1 MGALPKGR
9 SQFRREFAGFTLVE
23 LLVVI
28 AIIGVL
34 VALLLP
40 AVQAAREAARRA
52 QCSNN
57 LKQMGLGVQNYM
69 SAKKDLMPLGYE
81 GVPDWAAVSFNK
93 NHVFT
98 SILPY
103 MEQQAVYNQ
112 LQLKYT
118 GSPYVDPA
126 RDIPIPSYLCPSWI
140 DAPVISGAVNG
151 YEDGALITY
160 NGVSGATI
168 TGLASADMTNSAFG
182 PIPNN
187 GVFAF
192 ERVMMN
198 GSDRFRGRAR
208 RGSEITDGQSNTLMI
223 GEFVHRDSQPC
234 TPAATCDQA
243 PGNVRPWYLG
253 GYADA
258 PYSCKVLEYTPNVQ
272 VNRNTPPLFNRL
284 PMGSFHPGIT
294 QFVYVD
300 GSVHV
305 ISDGIEKDPYYF
317 LATAD
322 GGDVV
327 DATF

>member
-1 MGALPKGR
+1 
-9 SQFRREFAGFTLVE
+9 
-23 LLVVI
+23 
-28 AIIGVL
+28 
-34 VALLLP
+34 
-40 AVQAAREAARRA
+40 
-52 QCSNN
+52 
-57 LKQMGLGVQNYM
+57 M
-69 SAKKDLMPLGYE
+69 SAKNDMVPLGYE
-81 GVPDWAAVSFNK
+81 GVPDWANVNFNK

-98 SILPY
+98 AILPY
-103 MEQQAVYNQ
+103 MEQQAAYNQ

-126 RDIPIPSYLCPSWI
+126 RDIPIPSYLCPSWTDPTI
-140 DAPVISGAVNG
+140 VTGGVNG

-168 TGLASADMTNSAFG
+168 TGLTSADMTSSAFG

-192 ERVMMN
+192 ERVMIN
-198 GSDRFRGRAR
+198 GNDRFRGRAR
-208 RGSEITDGQSNTLMI
+208 KGAEITDGQSNTLMI
-223 GEFVHRDSQPC
+223 GEFVHRDTQPC
-234 TPAATCDQA
+234 SPAGCDQA

-258 PYSCKVLEYTPNVQ
+258 PYSCKVVEYTPKIQ
-272 VNRNTPPLFNRL
+272 INRNTPPPFNRL
-284 PMGSFHPGIT
+284 PMGSYHPGIT

-305 ISDGIEKDPYYF
+305 ISDGIERDPYYF

-322 GGDVV
+322 GGDIVES
-327 DATF
+327 TF

>member
-1 MGALPKGR
+1 MKAQQNR
-9 SQFRREFAGFTLVE
+9 AFTLVE

-40 AVQAAREAARRA
+40 AVQAAREAARRS
-52 QCSNN
+52 QCLNN
-57 LKQMGLGVQNYM
+57 LKQIGLTTQNYM
-69 SAKKDLMPLGYE
+69 SANKKLPYGVVNTE
-81 GVPDWAAVSFNK
+81 GAMWSLYLA
-93 NHVFT
+93 
-98 SILPY
+98 PY
-103 MEQQAVYNQ
+103 MEQQSVYNQ
-112 LQLKYT
+112 LIFEYT

-126 RDIPIPSYLCPSWI
+126 RDIPVPSYLCPSWT
-140 DAPVISGAVNG
+140 DPTVVTGAVNG

-160 NGVSGATI
+160 QGVSGATI
-168 TGLASADMTNSAFG
+168 TGLAVADMTDSAFG

-187 GVFAF
+187 GVFTF
-192 ERVMMN
+192 ERVPVN
-198 GSDRFRGRAR
+198 GTVRFRGRAR
-208 RGSEITDGQSNTLMI
+208 RGSEILDGQSNTLII
-223 GEFVHRDSQPC
+223 GEFVHRDAQPC
-234 TPAATCDQA
+234 ATAGCDQA

-272 VNRNTPPLFNRL
+272 VNRNTPPPFNRL

-305 ISDGIEKDPYYF
+305 IADGIEKDPYYA

-322 GGDVV
+322 MGDIV
-327 DATF
+327 DNSF

>member
-1 MGALPKGR
+1 MDALLKVR
-9 SQFRREFAGFTLVE
+9 TKSRRHVGGFTLVE

-69 SAKKDLMPLGYE
+69 SSKKDMLPLGYE
-81 GVPDWAAVSFNK
+81 GVPSWASVNFNK
-93 NHVFT
+93 RHLFT

-103 MEQQAVYNQ
+103 MEQQSVYNQ
-112 LQLKYT
+112 LVFEYT

-126 RDIPIPSYLCPSWI
+126 RDIPVPSYLCPSWTDPTI
-140 DAPVISGAVNG
+140 VTGAVNG

-160 NGVSGATI
+160 QGVSGATV
-168 TGLASADMTNSAFG
+168 TGLTTADMTDSAFG

-192 ERVMMN
+192 ERVPVN
-198 GSDRFRGRAR
+198 GTVRFRGRAR
-208 RGSEITDGQSNTLMI
+208 KGSEILDGQSNTLII
-223 GEFVHRDSQPC
+223 GEFVHRDAQPC
-234 TPAATCDQA
+234 ATAGCDQA

-272 VNRNTPPLFNRL
+272 VNRNTPPPFNRL
-284 PMGSFHPGIT
+284 PMGSFHPGVT

-305 ISDGIEKDPYYF
+305 IADGIEKDPYYA

-322 GGDVV
+322 MGDIV
-327 DATF
+327 DNSF